1 MSEMPPAPPCRLC
14 LLPPPLGG
22 VGGGLDGGCGGMAM
36 ANEHGPPSFHG
47 HDSADVTIAA
57 AAAAVVATGWSRYV
71 ELTAR
76 WHFRGT
82 LFGHRMRILESALQ
96 YNVSPIVE

>member
-1 MSEMPPAPPCRLC
+1 
-14 LLPPPLGG
+14 
-22 VGGGLDGGCGGMAM
+22 MAM
-36 ANEHGPPSFHG
+36 PNEHGPPSFQG

-57 AAAAVVATGWSRYV
+57 VVAMGCWSRYV

-82 LFGHRMRILESALQ
+82 LVGHKMCNWEEAPYQSYKIHLSNSEPFSESYLR
-96 YNVSPIVE
+96 VF

>member
-1 MSEMPPAPPCRLC
+1 M
-14 LLPPPLGG
+14 LLPTPPPPLGG
-22 VGGGLDGGCGGMAM
+22 VGGGLDGGCGGIVMAK
-36 ANEHGPPSFHG
+36 EHGPPSFHG

-57 AAAAVVATGWSRYV
+57 AVGCWSRYV

-82 LFGHRMRILESALQ
+82 LFVNTTDGIDYLG
-96 YNVSPIVE
+96 

>member
-1 MSEMPPAPPCRLC
+1 MSDIMPPPCRLC

-36 ANEHGPPSFHG
+36 PNEHGPPSFHG

-57 AAAAVVATGWSRYV
+57 VVAMGCWSRYV

-76 WHFRGT
+76 
-82 LFGHRMRILESALQ
+82 
-96 YNVSPIVE
+96 